1 MESIAAFVDRCKES
15 KIGGIEI
22 VITDDKRESITA
34 LARKIPMTP
43 NSQVMESMAIKEKS
57 YRGY

>member
-1 MESIAAFVDRCKES
+1 MESIPAFMDRCKES

-43 NSQVMESMAIKEKS
+43 NS
-57 YRGY
+57 